1 MKLDSLQVGMI
12 GTNCYLLTDET
23 AGNATAVIDPGGS
36 ADQDPGAHQEEQPG
50 RKAHSA
56 DPRPL

>member
-36 ADQDPGAHQEEQPG
+36 ADQILARI
-50 RKAHSA
+50 RK
-56 DPRPL
+56 RTTWT